1 MVEYVKNVNIRS
13 GEKEPGAKWGMFF
26 HPMHLFL
33 KRIKNGKKNFVFL
46 KLNAMRHNIIVIQV
60 LDRVY
65 NVTFLA

>member
-33 KRIKNGKKNFVFL
+33 KRITSSCNLSMEGKEV
-46 KLNAMRHNIIVIQV
+46 Q
-60 LDRVY
+60 
-65 NVTFLA
+65 